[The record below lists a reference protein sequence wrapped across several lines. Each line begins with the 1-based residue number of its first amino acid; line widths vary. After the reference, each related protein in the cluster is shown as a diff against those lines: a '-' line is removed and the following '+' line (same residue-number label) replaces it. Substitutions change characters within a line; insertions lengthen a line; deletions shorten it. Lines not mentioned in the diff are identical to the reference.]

1 MSLFE
6 PPHQLQ
12 QQQKLHP
19 SHNLSVFPP
28 SSHPSLDTESD
39 GGDSS
44 QSDRRANN
52 ANTLT
57 PPGPS
62 DTVIQLTGYDH
73 TSDLIT
79 FVPAPPTDTHS
90 GRLYDYDTNMRRPD
104 PERAPTLFNHM
115 SWTSFGLGR
124 SNRPDR
130 STIFRQGSKDSS
142 KTLTMSDAHFPVRQ
156 GTKGSFDT
164 YHSPPRNNLQL
175 HIPTPPS
182 EDLVVFNGTRKPS
195 SPCLVHTLSLTS
207 PPPPPPVLSPTGK
220 RYIDTRKR
228 NKKSKQ
234 GRKEALQTAKT
245 LFSNERTFI
254 HWIKF
259 GMLLGALAMTLLNFS
274 GQTAMTRRVD
284 HDLIVQAEIIGQRV
298 GVALMAIC
306 LLCLIYAACTFHW
319 RHNGVAAR
327 KDDDRYF
334 DRIGPTLLTLA
345 LLGTYSINVILTI
358 LVTSKLDSSY
368 NPTVFYYN
376 NNNDNNNNNNN
387 INTIVGDTPNPTI
400 PARPNYGLPP
410 SPVFDT
416 PRLPPGSTILVD
428 SDDDDEDMQGYRSD
442 IDNDSDTSHPSSE
455 STDSSDLPT
464 SSAVSTH
471 EESSL
476 KGSSRG
482 QGHTTNTDQEDD

>member
-1 MSLFE
+1 MSLSE

-19 SHNLSVFPP
+19 SHNLSVF
-28 SSHPSLDTESD
+28 SSSSNPGLDIVRD

-44 QSDRRANN
+44 QRGRRASN

-57 PPGPS
+57 PPSPS
-62 DTVIQLTGYDH
+62 DTVIQLTEYDP

-79 FVPAPPTDTHS
+79 FVPAPPTDTRP
-90 GRLYDYDTNMRRPD
+90 GRLYDYDTNTRRPEL
-104 PERAPTLFNHM
+104 ERAPTLSNRM
-115 SWTSFGLGR
+115 SWTSFGLER
-124 SNRPDR
+124 SNRPGR

-142 KTLTMSDAHFPVRQ
+142 TTLTMGDAHFPERQ
-156 GTKGSFDT
+156 GTKGSFNT
-164 YHSPPRNNLQL
+164 CHPPPGNNLQL

-182 EDLVVFNGTRKPS
+182 KDPVVFNGTRNPS
-195 SPCLVHTLSLTS
+195 SPCLVHTLTLTS
-207 PPPPPPVLSPTGK
+207 LPPPPPPVLSPTGK

-228 NKKSKQ
+228 NKKFKQ
-234 GRKEALQTAKT
+234 GRKEAFQTAKT

-284 HDLIVQAEIIGQRV
+284 HDLIVQAELIGQRV

-345 LLGTYSINVILTI
+345 LLGTYSINVIRK
-358 LVTSKLDSSY
+358 SFFFFPFFSEQSWK
-368 NPTVFYYN
+368 
-376 NNNDNNNNNNN
+376 
-387 INTIVGDTPNPTI
+387 
-400 PARPNYGLPP
+400 
-410 SPVFDT
+410 
-416 PRLPPGSTILVD
+416 STAH
-428 SDDDDEDMQGYRSD
+428 Q
-442 IDNDSDTSHPSSE
+442 N
-455 STDSSDLPT
+455 
-464 SSAVSTH
+464 
-471 EESSL
+471 
-476 KGSSRG
+476 K
-482 QGHTTNTDQEDD
+482 